1 MVLVRT
7 TDSAIRRSTTP
18 YHLGFMSPNRPARHH
33 FAFMRQ
39 HWWWKLL
46 ELLGKI
52 DVCTEYGP
60 PKIINV
66 YSVKMV
72 KMKRGCICPCT
83 APLQRV
89 VVGLFLGYKFMG
101 NNFKKKSSWA
111 TRSIHHTR
119 ILWKRISLFFL
130 YGDNSNN
137 AHGVE
142 WTSRYDLIFNQQFP
156 SVRSVKAKSF
166 SRRPRWQV
174 EGRPQRP
181 LQRDS
186 FVKLPFVVFSGSN
199 VHLNA
204 KW

>member
-1 MVLVRT
+1 MSAQNMV
-7 TDSAIRRSTTP
+7 
-18 YHLGFMSPNRPARHH
+18 
-33 FAFMRQ
+33 
-39 HWWWKLL
+39 
-46 ELLGKI
+46 
-52 DVCTEYGP
+52 P

-66 YSVKMV
+66 CSVKNQDGQDET
-72 KMKRGCICPCT
+72 R
-83 APLQRV
+83 AH
-89 VVGLFLGYKFMG
+89 LFLYCTFAKSCCWAILGIQVHG
-101 NNFKKKSSWA
+101 QQLPKKKPWA

-119 ILWKRISLFFL
+119 ILWKRISLSFL

-142 WTSRYDLIFNQQFP
+142 WTSRYDLILNQQFP

-166 SRRPRWQV
+166 SRRPRWQL
-174 EGRPQRP
+174 EGRWQRR

-186 FVKLPFVVFSGSN
+186 FVKVPFVVFSGSN